1 MKGLF
6 QVVGIKFLF
15 DWILIGTALY
25 VALLVADEKISDK
38 ATKVWYVVTIM
49 WAILIA
55 REMFLMISTRTL
67 YFYTPGNWIQILMI
81 ITGKTK
87 LTAHRG
93 GGSTGAVVAFAPVN
107 FQQRV
112 HCTRPDE
119 ELSCKWPLWTH

>member
-25 VALLVADEKISDK
+25 VALLVADEKIGDK

-55 REMFLMISTRTL
+55 REMFLMISARTL

-81 ITGKTK
+81 ITGKTR
-87 LTAHRG
+87 LTVG
-93 GGSTGAVVAFAPVN
+93 DFAS
-107 FQQRV
+107 QR
-112 HCTRPDE
+112 
-119 ELSCKWPLWTH
+119 THLYT